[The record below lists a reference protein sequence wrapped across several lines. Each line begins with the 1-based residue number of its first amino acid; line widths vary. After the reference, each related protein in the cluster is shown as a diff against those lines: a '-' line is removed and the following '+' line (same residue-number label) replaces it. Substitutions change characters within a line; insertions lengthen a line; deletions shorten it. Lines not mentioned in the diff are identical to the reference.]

1 MRRSLVIGTRG
12 SALALAQSSL
22 AETALRAAHPDIAV
36 EVKTITTSGDRRVD
50 FAALQASGAG
60 AKGLFTKEIEIA
72 LADGQIDVAVHS
84 AKDLPGQAGEGGLT
98 IAAVLPRANPRDVLI
113 SKNAASFSK
122 LAGAARIGTSSVRR
136 KRQLLWLRPD
146 LEIVE
151 MRGNVPTR
159 IEKLR
164 AAETLDGI
172 VLARAGLDRLALNLD
187 DLFMSELEIF
197 PAAGQGIV
205 ALQARADD
213 TTTIALLKAINHA
226 PSFTFLRAEREFLR
240 LLDGDCNLP
249 VGVESI
255 ARGSRLEMKAITF
268 RDDETKPRR
277 AEADGEANDPEAVAS
292 RLFERLSN

>member
-1 MRRSLVIGTRG
+1 MNSVRIGTRG
-12 SALALAQSSL
+12 SALALAQSALVES
-22 AETALRAAHPDIAV
+22 ALRLADPGISIQ
-36 EVKTITTSGDRRVD
+36 VKTITTSGDRRVD
-50 FAALQASGAG
+50 LAALQASGAG

-72 LADGQIDVAVHS
+72 LAAGEIDVAVHS
-84 AKDLPGQAGEGGLT
+84 AKDLPGQAGDAGLT
-98 IAAVLPRANPRDVLI
+98 IAGVLPRANPRDVLI
-113 SKNAASFSK
+113 SKNADSFSQ
-122 LAGAARIGTSSVRR
+122 LADAARIGTSSVRR
-136 KRQLLWLRPD
+136 KRQLLWLRRD

-151 MRGNVPTR
+151 MRGNVPKR

-164 AAETLDGI
+164 AAEALEGI
-172 VLARAGLDRLALNLD
+172 VLARAGIDRLALDLD
-187 DLFMSELEIF
+187 DLFVSELEIL

-213 TTTIALLKAINHA
+213 TTTIALLKTINHA

-268 RDDETKPRR
+268 RDDETEPRTAD
-277 AEADGEANDPEAVAS
+277 AEGEATDPEAVAL
-292 RLFERLSN
+292 RLFERLAN